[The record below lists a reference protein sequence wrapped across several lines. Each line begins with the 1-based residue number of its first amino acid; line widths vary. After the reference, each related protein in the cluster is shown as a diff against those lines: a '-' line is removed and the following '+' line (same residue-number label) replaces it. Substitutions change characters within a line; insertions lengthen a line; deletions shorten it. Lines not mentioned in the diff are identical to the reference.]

1 MDIKILV
8 VDDNKLNL
16 RLLQDILEDEKYKV
30 YTTDSGFS
38 VLEMAHNLKPD
49 VILLDIMMPGMDGYD
64 VCRLLKSDEEVMDI
78 PVIMVTAKT
87 EGNDLKIAF
96 EMGAADYIKKPFDE
110 LEIIARIHSVLRT
123 KQSQDILKDKASR
136 DGLTGIYNHALLI
149 QLFEKEI
156 KKQAISGGDVSFVM
170 LDIDHFKKINDSYGH
185 TIGDAVLMEL
195 AMILSTSIRDCDYVG
210 RYGGEEF
217 SIILTKMNSDDTY
230 EWCEML
236 RKKIQNH
243 KFYAGDLLIQVTVS
257 MGFYCKSAKDT
268 IGSYDMIKT
277 SDEALYKAKQN
288 GRNKVEVGIVR

>member
-156 KKQAISGGDVSFVM
+156 KKQAISGDDVSFVM

-185 TIGDAVLMEL
+185 TIGDAVLKEL
-195 AMILSTSIRDCDYVG
+195 AMILSTSIRDSDYVG

-217 SIILTKMNSDDTY
+217 SIILTKMNNDDTY

-288 GRNKVEVGIVR
+288 GRNKVEEGIVR

>member
-156 KKQAISGGDVSFVM
+156 KKQAISGDDVSFVM

-185 TIGDAVLMEL
+185 TIGDAVLKEL
-195 AMILSTSIRDCDYVG
+195 AMILSTSIRDSDYVG

-217 SIILTKMNSDDTY
+217 SIILTKMNNDDTY

>member
-185 TIGDAVLMEL
+185 TIGDAVLKEL

-230 EWCEML
+230 EWCEMI

-243 KFYAGDLLIQVTVS
+243 KFYAGDLSIQVTVS

>member
-288 GRNKVEVGIVR
+288 GRNKVEEGIVR

>member
-185 TIGDAVLMEL
+185 TIGDAVLKEL
-195 AMILSTSIRDCDYVG
+195 AMILSTSIKDSDYVG

-217 SIILTKMNSDDTY
+217 SIILTKMNVDDTY

-236 RKKIQNH
+236 RNKIQNH
-243 KFYAGDLLIQVTVS
+243 KFYAGDLLIQVTAS

-288 GRNKVEVGIVR
+288 GRNKVEEGIVR

>member
-156 KKQAISGGDVSFVM
+156 KKQAISGDDVSFVM

-185 TIGDAVLMEL
+185 TIGDAVLKEL
-195 AMILSTSIRDCDYVG
+195 SMILSTSIRDSDYVG

-217 SIILTKMNSDDTY
+217 SIILTKMNNDNTY

-288 GRNKVEVGIVR
+288 GRNKVEEGIVR

>member
-156 KKQAISGGDVSFVM
+156 KKQAISGDDVSFVM

>member
-156 KKQAISGGDVSFVM
+156 KKQAISGDDVSFVM

-185 TIGDAVLMEL
+185 TIGDAVLKEL
-195 AMILSTSIRDCDYVG
+195 AMILSTSIRDSDYVG

-217 SIILTKMNSDDTY
+217 SIILTKMNNDDTY

-277 SDEALYKAKQN
+277 SDEALYKAKRN
-288 GRNKVEVGIVR
+288 GRNKVEEGIVR